1 MNYHSP
7 YQTMLQG
14 LLGRTYDKLD
24 VEMLNM
30 KIAATEDVL
39 RYAKSN
45 ERRKLAIR
53 LIDRQ
58 IRDRDFIIR
67 QLNQQ
72 MLEEAQD
79 GYVKLSLWK
88 CFIYNRCRR

>member
-45 ERRKLAIR
+45 ERRKLAIK

-58 IRDRDFIIR
+58 IRDRDFVIR

-79 GYVKLSLWK
+79 V
-88 CFIYNRCRR
+88 